1 MKKADYNRVEE
12 IRRTHR
18 KDWYVN
24 IHFLLSIIDKQDKVV
39 KAASVIGTSTAGL
52 RGHGMITVSVEDMDD
67 LNDAL
72 KELEGD
78 K

>member
-1 MKKADYNRVEE
+1 MKKADHNRVEE

-24 IHFLLSIIDKQDKVV
+24 IHFLLSIIDKQNKVCNV
-39 KAASVIGTSTAGL
+39 SKELITTVPLTDEGAAMWSNRYDRLVC
-52 RGHGMITVSVEDMDD
+52 
-67 LNDAL
+67 AL